1 MDKFNQIKTQLV
13 HEFSTDILH
22 HQTEMATLHKIVSY
36 LKMARKA
43 NIISNAEYH
52 RTHDIICTDMEVA
65 MAQISKCEYL
75 IQWLDPKDSHTPAS
89 AASREV

>member
-1 MDKFNQIKTQLV
+1 MDKFNQIKTKLV
-13 HEFSTDILH
+13 HEFRADIHH

-36 LKMARKA
+36 LKLTRKA
-43 NIISNAEYH
+43 NVISNAEYH
-52 RTHDIICTDMEVA
+52 RMHDIICTDMEVA

-75 IQWLDPKDSHTPAS
+75 IQWLDPKDSNTPAS